1 MRKEII
7 EYAEVITKNTPLSE
21 VTKIVENIEELEYLL
36 KSLEKKS
43 E

>member
-1 MRKEII
+1 MRKEIMV
-7 EYAEVITKNTPLSE
+7 YAKVITKITSLSE
-21 VTKIVENIEELEYLL
+21 VAKIVGTIEELEYLL